1 MIVTL
6 SKKAHTVVVMHINLQ
21 LNSSG
26 ENLSRCCELLELNT
40 AIQKKLFSI
49 LNETSQEGKSVPCLI
64 TNMFHI
70 WHFFQLWLFL

>member
-6 SKKAHTVVVMHINLQ
+6 SKKAHTDVVMHINLQ
-21 LNSSG
+21 LNSSD
-26 ENLSRCCELLELNT
+26 ENLSKCCELLELNT

-49 LNETSQEGKSVPCLI
+49 LNETSQEGKSVPCLT

-70 WHFFQLWLFL
+70 